1 MKGISGKK
9 SLALSALLSASL
21 LSSSFAFAAEDTPPV
36 MTPGTYEATVDSVG
50 GPLSVCVTVTED
62 RIENVEITEIHDTM
76 GIRDN
81 VVSRYP
87 EAIVENQS
95 INLDSISGAT
105 LSSTF
110 VKSAVRQALSQAT
123 DNLDAFQTKVSFQA
137 PAQTDMETDIV
148 VVGAGLS
155 GMITAFSAAV
165 HGYSVVLLEELAYVG
180 GNALV
185 SGQIDC
191 GEGEDWENILTFF
204 NDNGT
209 ELEFAPFYGG
219 ALQKIVPAYE
229 HDETDVMNQFCS
241 QLRSVAEEKGMIT
254 LTETP
259 AVGLIIEDGE
269 VKGVTAKPLGQ
280 PEFNIT
286 AKATV
291 LACGGFQ
298 GNAEMIEKY
307 IPFASGAMRLG
318 PSRGAASA
326 YEWLK
331 DFDIATRDLEW
342 PLAMFY
348 SISPMGYHAVAVT
361 MNFIDEN
368 GDLITEDHDYNSG
381 SMETFKAIGNN
392 TYYGVWSKA
401 DAESIQGLL
410 SMEEH
415 VKAGALKE
423 FPSMSSIL
431 ETYDLPNLID
441 TLTGLGY
448 EEDETYYV
456 AIARPGIYGTMGG
469 IEVDE
474 NYRVVTTDGST
485 IPGLFATGEVIG
497 RNYGGAL
504 NGATISGYQTG
515 IALDTVLS
523 AE

>member
-1 MKGISGKK
+1 MKGSCGKL
-9 SLALSALLSASL
+9 SFALSALLAVSL
-21 LSSSFAFAAEDTPPV
+21 LSSSAVCAEDAKPA

-50 GPLSVCVTVTED
+50 GPLSVSVTVTED
-62 RIENVEITEIHDTM
+62 RIESVEITEIHDTK

-81 VVSRYP
+81 VIARYP
-87 EAIVENQS
+87 DAIVENQS

-110 VKSAVRQALSQAT
+110 VKSAVRQALSQAA

-137 PAQTDMETDIV
+137 PAQNDMEADVV
-148 VVGAGLS
+148 VVGGGLS
-155 GMITAFSAAV
+155 GIITAFSAAV
-165 HGYSVVLLEELAYVG
+165 NGYSVVLLEELAYVG
-180 GNALV
+180 GNSLV

-191 GEGEDWENILTFF
+191 GQGEEWENLLNFF

-209 ELEFAPFYGG
+209 QLEFAPFWGG
-219 ALQKIVPAYE
+219 AYQKIVPTYE
-229 HDETDVMNQFCS
+229 TDETDVMNQLCT
-241 QLRSVAEEKGMIT
+241 QLRTIAEEKGMIT

-259 AVGLIIEDGE
+259 AVGLIIENGE

-280 PEFNIT
+280 SEFNVT

-298 GNAEMIEKY
+298 GNAEMIGQY
-307 IPFASGAMRLG
+307 LPFASGAMRLG
-318 PSRGAASA
+318 PSRGAGSA
-326 YEWLK
+326 YEWL
-331 DFDIATRDLEW
+331 DGMNVATRDLEW

-348 SISPMGYHAVAVT
+348 SISPMGYHAVAIT

-392 TYYGVWSKA
+392 TYYGVWSKG
-401 DAESIQGLL
+401 DAESVSGLL
-410 SMEEH
+410 SMDEH
-415 VKAGALKE
+415 VAAGAVKE

-474 NYRVVTTDGST
+474 NYRVVTTDGSI

-504 NGATISGYQTG
+504 DGATRSGYYAG
-515 IALDTVLS
+515 IALDKVLS
-523 AE
+523 GE